1 MSDIL
6 NALEQSKQNKLVEN
20 KNKLKPCTHC
30 GCAEFEIRKSTNSNG
45 MECYPYFCYAC
56 GNRSPIVE
64 KKAIALQIIEKQ
76 EELSEYYILDLQNI
90 TITDR
95 SGGNTLGFYIE
106 QIKNGCPVLSEI
118 DLIELF
124 RKGIHSAL
132 K

>member
-1 MSDIL
+1 MSIINSL
-6 NALEQSKQNKLVEN
+6 SELQKKQLKEN

-30 GCAEFEIRKSTNSNG
+30 GCTEFEIRKAINSNG
-45 MECYPYFCYAC
+45 MECYPYFCCAC
-56 GNRSPIVE
+56 GYRSPIVE
-64 KKAIALQIIEKQ
+64 KKAIALQIIEQ
-76 EELSEYYILDLQNI
+76 QNQVNEYHILDLQNI

-106 QIKNGCPVLSEI
+106 QIKNGCPVLRENE
-118 DLIELF
+118 LIELF